1 MIKPDLF
8 VAPIKIKNCFSLIFF
23 SVFTI
28 IQQEELMGWHLS
40 GVTRTRILVIGL
52 NFSEFL
58 SQEKER
64 RFSFESA
71 GNSSH
76 ATCHFAN
83 SFLLLPSPFQK
94 WNVFL
99 FIESWSRDQLMQKAR
114 PVNLTWKLAIFR
126 RRVFLTR
133 LGLRFTYVNQACRF
147 ESNHWSTCRR
157 SIGRKTWN
165 KQKLVGNIWLYIIK
179 YSYD

>member
-1 MIKPDLF
+1 
-8 VAPIKIKNCFSLIFF
+8 
-23 SVFTI
+23 
-28 IQQEELMGWHLS
+28 MGWHLS
-40 GVTRTRILVIGL
+40 GATRTRILIIGL

-64 RFSFESA
+64 RFSFWVKFSFESA

-76 ATCHFAN
+76 ATCHSAN
-83 SFLLLPSPFQK
+83 SFLRLLLLPSPFQK
-94 WNVFL
+94 RNVFL
-99 FIESWSRDQLMQKAR
+99 FIESWSRDQLMQKKKR

-165 KQKLVGNIWLYIIK
+165 KQKLVGNFWLYIIK
-179 YSYD
+179 YSHE

>member
-1 MIKPDLF
+1 
-8 VAPIKIKNCFSLIFF
+8 
-23 SVFTI
+23 
-28 IQQEELMGWHLS
+28 MGWHLS

-133 LGLRFTYVNQACRF
+133 LGLRFTYVNQACHFETNQVHVGGALGERHEINKSSLEIFDCILLITWDQALFSFRF
-147 ESNHWSTCRR
+147 EN
-157 SIGRKTWN
+157 
-165 KQKLVGNIWLYIIK
+165 YIPAGK
-179 YSYD
+179 AKRTNFSGSR